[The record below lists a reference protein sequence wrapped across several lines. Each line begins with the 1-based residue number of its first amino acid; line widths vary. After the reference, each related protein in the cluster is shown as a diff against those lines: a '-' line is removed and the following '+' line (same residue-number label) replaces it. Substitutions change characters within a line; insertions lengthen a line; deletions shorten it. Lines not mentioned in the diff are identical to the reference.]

1 MQRRLKRHLAT
12 LLVGLSLAWGGTLVL
27 PPTSGMVQIQ
37 AANPGS
43 GTGGHG

>member
-27 PPTSGMVQIQ
+27 PPTPGMVQV
-37 AANPGS
+37 ADPGGS
-43 GTGGHG
+43 TNGV